1 MGVKYEQALIA
12 FQREQIYIGLFYVL
26 GLCIRLYLGK
36 KEFHAN
42 KTNNNNK
49 ILLYLNNQK
58 TTANLW
64 KWEEA
69 W

>member
-1 MGVKYEQALIA
+1 MGVKYEPALIP
-12 FQREQIYIGLFYVL
+12 FQREHIYIGLFYISA
-26 GLCIRLYLGK
+26 LCIRLYLET
-36 KEFHAN
+36 KEFHAK
-42 KTNNNNK
+42 KTNDSNK